1 VARADST
8 LVAHARWVRAEVRR
22 ANRGMVAFTDP
33 LWLGTPDVTAGQAF
47 ATLTAYLALAAAAS
61 LVFSRRDVTTA

>member
-8 LVAHARWVRAEVRR
+8 LVAHGRWVRAEVRR
-22 ANRGMVAFTDP
+22 ANGGMVAFTNP
-33 LWLGTPDVTAGQAF
+33 LWLGRPAVAVVQPF
-47 ATLTAYLALAAAAS
+47 ATLTVYLALAAAC